1 MCSHSQ
7 LDSSAAAASLQQ
19 KSSNIIMNEYRKI
32 VEMVL
37 KPKAQSDLH
46 LMYTE
51 IYKAINKRQ
60 IRKKSCCFIRVA
72 QSKFERHSRKTQTHT
87 ISSSVAKP

>member
-1 MCSHSQ
+1 
-7 LDSSAAAASLQQ
+7 
-19 KSSNIIMNEYRKI
+19 MNEYRKI

-46 LMYTE
+46 LMYIE

-60 IRKKSCCFIRVA
+60 IRKKKKKQENFH
-72 QSKFERHSRKTQTHT
+72 KKM
-87 ISSSVAKP
+87 